1 MTAAT
6 SDVHGRYFI
15 TPLQILER
23 FLLTGSMAATYTA
36 NDKFADYS
44 AENIKTVKTIFECFP
59 DAAFKVL
66 HDVCMLKKAPR
77 KPPVI
82 LALAAAMGVESIK
95 AQAEG
100 LATTEINTG
109 TDQFVLTKMLVD
121 LGRGGG
127 RSFKRQVS
135 TLYRKLDRQDG
146 DHPRDQLAM
155 NLVKF
160 RNRAGWTHRDILR
173 VGHYKPTKK
182 NNDLFKWVVGK
193 GPATHPLII
202 GFEEAG
208 RITTPVE
215 AVQLLV
221 RDPKLPW
228 EAFPTE
234 VLSNAAVWEALLPNL
249 GNSALIRNLGRMSS
263 LGIDLSPYAG
273 RIMAAC
279 RNLHPV
285 ASLSAWKT
293 YSQGKGLKGS
303 LVWRASP
310 EVVSAL
316 EAGFY
321 ASFGQL
327 KKSDSKV
334 FFGLDISGS
343 MGSNSSTVAGLNC
356 REVAAAMVMVAMKQQ
371 PYMVYGF
378 SHNLIPLELRDD
390 WSLPQVMQY
399 MSNIPF
405 GSTDCS
411 LPIRFC
417 NQNAIRDV
425 DLFAIYTDNETNQRN
440 KPSDA
445 LNEYRRNLNPNAKLA
460 TVALMGGAFSIADPN
475 DPGQVDFV
483 GFDPSVPSV
492 MVSLAEQKLV

>member
-1 MTAAT
+1 MTTAT

-15 TPLQILER
+15 TPIQILER
-23 FLLTGSMAATYTA
+23 FLLTGSLSPVYTA
-36 NDKFADYS
+36 NDKFADFPKETYS
-44 AENIKTVKTIFECFP
+44 TIKTIFECFP
-59 DAAFKVL
+59 EAAFDKLAEVAYFN
-66 HDVCMLKKAPR
+66 KAPR

-82 LALAAAMGVESIK
+82 LALAVALGVESLKVRAEIL
-95 AQAEG
+95 AQG
-100 LATTEINTG
+100 QISTG
-109 TDQFVLTKMLVD
+109 TDLFVLTKMLTD

-127 RSFKRQVS
+127 RSFKRQVN
-135 TLYRKLDRQDG
+135 TLYRHLDDAEG
-146 DHPRDQLAM
+146 RDKLAM
-155 NLVKF
+155 NLIKF
-160 RNRAGWTHRDILR
+160 RNRAGWTHRDVLR
-173 VGHYKPTKK
+173 VGHFKPSKL

-193 GPATHPLII
+193 GPATHPLLQ
-202 GFEEAG
+202 GFEEAS
-208 RITTPVE
+208 RVTSDLE
-215 AVQLLV
+215 AMKLLH
-221 RDPKLPW
+221 RDPNLPW
-228 EAFPTE
+228 EALPTE
-234 VLSNAAVWEALLPNL
+234 VLGSASVWIALLPSL
-249 GNSALIRNLGRMSS
+249 GNSALIRNLGRMSA
-263 LGIDLSPYAG
+263 LGINLATQAG
-273 RIMAAC
+273 RVLAAC

-293 YSQGKGLKGS
+293 YSQGHGTKGS
-303 LVWRASP
+303 LTWKPCP

-321 ASFGQL
+321 ASFGNLQ
-327 KKSDSKV
+327 KSDSKV

-343 MGSNSSTVAGLNC
+343 MGTYDSTVAGLKC

-378 SHNLIPLELRDD
+378 SNQLIPLDIRDD
-390 WSLPQVMQY
+390 WTLPQVMQY
-399 MSNIPF
+399 MGSLPF

-425 DLFAIYTDNETNQRN
+425 DLFAVYTDNETNQRI

-445 LNEYRRNLNPNAKLA
+445 LNEYRRNINPNAKLA

>member
-1 MTAAT
+1 MTTAT

-15 TPLQILER
+15 TPVQILER
-23 FLLTGSMAATYTA
+23 FLLTGSLAPTYTA
-36 NDKFADYS
+36 NDKFADFS
-44 AENIKTVKTIFECFP
+44 ADNVNTIKTIFECFP
-59 DAAFKVL
+59 EAAFAKLSEVAQQR
-66 HDVCMLKKAPR
+66 KAPR
-77 KPPVI
+77 KPPLL
-82 LALAAAMGVESIK
+82 LALAAALGMESLKIRAESLALMEVE
-95 AQAEG
+95 
-100 LATTEINTG
+100 TG

-121 LGRGGG
+121 MGRGGG
-127 RSFKRQVS
+127 RSFKRQTN
-135 TLYRKLDRQDG
+135 TLYRKLDDQEG
-146 DHPRDQLAM
+146 RDFLAM

-173 VGHYKPTKK
+173 VGHYKPSKA
-182 NNDLFKWVVGK
+182 NNDLFKWAVGK

-202 GFEEAG
+202 GFEEAS
-208 RITTPVE
+208 RVTSDLE
-215 AVQLLV
+215 AVRLLH

-234 VLSNAAVWEALLPNL
+234 VLGSASVWVALLPNL

-263 LGIDLSPYAG
+263 LGIDLSPFVG
-273 RIMAAC
+273 RIIGAC

-285 ASLSAWKT
+285 AALSAWKT

-303 LVWRASP
+303 LVWRANP
-310 EVVSAL
+310 EVVAAL

-321 ASFGQL
+321 ASFGNL
-327 KKSDSKV
+327 KRSDSKV

-343 MGSNSSTVAGLNC
+343 MGTYDSTVAGLKC

-378 SHNLIPLELRDD
+378 SNQLIPLEIRDD
-390 WSLPQVMQY
+390 WTLPQVMQY
-399 MSNIPF
+399 MGSLPF

-417 NQNAIRDV
+417 NQHAIRDV
-425 DLFAIYTDNETNQRN
+425 DLFAVYTDNETNQRN

-445 LNEYRRNLNPNAKLA
+445 LNEYRRNINPNAKLA

>member
-1 MTAAT
+1 MTPAK

-15 TPLQILER
+15 TPVQILER
-23 FLLTGSMAATYTA
+23 FMLTGSLAPKYTA
-36 NDKFADYS
+36 NDKFADFP
-44 AENIKTVKTIFECFP
+44 ADTFNAINTIFQCFP
-59 DAAFKVL
+59 EEAFDKLVEVITL
-66 HDVCMLKKAPR
+66 FKAPR
-77 KPPVI
+77 KPPVL
-82 LALAAAMGVESIK
+82 LALACALGIASLKGRAEIV
-95 AQAEG
+95 AQGQAS
-100 LATTEINTG
+100 TG
-109 TDQFVLTKMLVD
+109 TDMFVLTKMLVD

-127 RSFKRQVS
+127 RSFKRQVN
-135 TLYRKLDRQDG
+135 TLYRHLDDAEG
-146 DHPRDQLAM
+146 RDKLAM

-160 RNRAGWTHRDILR
+160 RNRAGWTHRDLLR
-173 VGHYKPTKK
+173 VGHYKPSKA

-193 GPATHPLII
+193 GPATHPLIA
-202 GFEEAG
+202 GFEEAS
-208 RITTPVE
+208 RITSDLE
-215 AVQLLV
+215 AIKLLH

-234 VLSNAAVWEALLPNL
+234 VLGSASVWIALLPNL

-263 LGIDLSPYAG
+263 LGIDLSPYTG

-285 ASLSAWKT
+285 AALSAWKT

-310 EVVSAL
+310 EIISAL

-321 ASFGQL
+321 ASFGNL
-327 KKSDSKV
+327 KKSDAKV

-343 MGSNSSTVAGLNC
+343 MMTNQSTVAGLNC

-378 SHNLIPLELRDD
+378 SNNLIPLEIRDD
-390 WSLPQVMQY
+390 WNMTQVMQY
-399 MSNIPF
+399 MHNIPF

-445 LNEYRRNLNPNAKLA
+445 LNEYRRNINPHAKLA

-492 MVSLAEQKLV
+492 MVSLAEQRLV

>member
-1 MTAAT
+1 MTAT
-6 SDVHGRYFI
+6 SDVRGRYFI

-59 DAAFKVL
+59 EEAFDKLLEVVTL
-66 HDVCMLKKAPR
+66 FKAPR
-77 KPPVI
+77 KPPVL
-82 LALAAAMGVESIK
+82 LALAAALGIESLKGRAEIL
-95 AQAEG
+95 AQG
-100 LATTEINTG
+100 QLSTG
-109 TDQFVLTKMLVD
+109 TDLFVLTKMLVD

-127 RSFKRQVS
+127 RSFKRQVN
-135 TLYRKLDRQDG
+135 TMYRHLDDAG
-146 DHPRDQLAM
+146 GRDKLAM
-155 NLVKF
+155 NFVKF

-208 RITTPVE
+208 RITTPKE
-215 AVQLLV
+215 AVDLLV

-234 VLSNAAVWEALLPNL
+234 VLANAAVWEALLPNL

-263 LGIDLSPYAG
+263 LGMDLSPYAG

-310 EVVSAL
+310 EVISAL

-321 ASFGQL
+321 ASFGSL

-334 FFGLDISGS
+334 FFGLDVSGS

-378 SHNLIPLELRDD
+378 SKTLIPLEIKDD
-390 WSLPQVMQY
+390 WNLGQVMT
-399 MSNIPF
+399 SISRLDF

-445 LNEYRRNLNPNAKLA
+445 LNEYRRNLNPDAKLA

>member
-1 MTAAT
+1 MTTAI
-6 SDVHGRYFI
+6 SDAHGRYFI
-15 TPLQILER
+15 TPVQILER
-23 FLLTGSMAATYTA
+23 FLLTGSMAPTYTA
-36 NDKFADYS
+36 NDKFAEFSKDNLN
-44 AENIKTVKTIFECFP
+44 AIKTIFECFP
-59 DAAFKVL
+59 ETAFDKLVE
-66 HDVCMLKKAPR
+66 VVTQFKAPR
-77 KPPVI
+77 KPPVL
-82 LALAAAMGVESIK
+82 LALACALGMESLKGRAEIL
-95 AQAEG
+95 AQG
-100 LATTEINTG
+100 QLSTG
-109 TDQFVLTKMLVD
+109 TDLFVLTKMMVD

-127 RSFKRQVS
+127 RSFKRQVN
-135 TLYRKLDRQDG
+135 TMYRHLDDAEG
-146 DHPRDQLAM
+146 RDKLAM
-155 NLVKF
+155 NFVKF

-173 VGHYKPTKK
+173 VGHYKPSKA

-193 GPATHPLII
+193 GPATHPLIQ
-202 GFEEAG
+202 GYEEAS
-208 RITTPVE
+208 RITSDLD
-215 AVQLLV
+215 AVKLLH

-228 EAFPTE
+228 EALPTE
-234 VLSNAAVWEALLPNL
+234 VLGSGSVWEALLPNL

-263 LGIDLSPYAG
+263 LGVDLTPYLH
-273 RIMAAC
+273 RIVGAC
-279 RNLHPV
+279 RFLHPV

-293 YSQGKGLKGS
+293 YSQGRGTKGS
-303 LVWRASP
+303 LTWKP
-310 EVVSAL
+310 CPHVVSAL
-316 EAGFY
+316 EEGFY
-321 ASFGQL
+321 ASFGSL
-327 KKSDSKV
+327 KKSESKV

-343 MGSNSSTVAGLNC
+343 MGTYDSTVAGLKC

-378 SHNLIPLELRDD
+378 SNQLIPLEIRDD

-399 MSNIPF
+399 MSSIPF

-417 NQNAIRDV
+417 NQEAIRDV

-445 LNEYRRNLNPNAKLA
+445 LNQYRRNINPHAKLA

-492 MVSLAEQKLV
+492 LVSLAEQRLV